1 MNTDQ
6 QNRYRG
12 GGSNISVS
20 SMRKELIKNNIE
32 IDKDADL
39 ASLYQQFLQE
49 KGIYQPNQFS
59 TPSEQNR
66 ENGQRYSHNL
76 PPPKDRQQSISG
88 ILNMIDQS
96 KEKKNNQNY
105 VFTDQQNSDVTQ
117 GQSSNQI
124 PNRNEIINNQ
134 NMQIPDE
141 AEINQNNSRQS
152 RFQAFNFGQQNQ
164 SGRNSLQNNRASSVS
179 MNSNRLSGNQNGLG
193 LQNQQQRVSNE
204 GGNRSSVQSYS
215 PVNYGNFNFRMSN
228 QMYSPGINNNGN
240 RQSSNGMMNNQQGY
254 LINENSSKRVSNQS
268 FHNFNQIESSNR
280 RSQQLGS
287 PAPQTGKKNSLWKN
301 GGDEINDFAGSA
313 VFNRYQY
320 TPNYPKSTS
329 ITDTKWKGLLDTARE
344 LSQKKQRQSND
355 SMVNISQYNIFS
367 SKKSQVESRKSEN
380 IADVDT
386 SFQYQNQ
393 QQKLKLKDKVLI
405 FVSKIEISHIV
416 MFIMVGLFCIFFL
429 QNIYEFLTHVPELE
443 YCDSTIRQEL
453 IDGRSCIP
461 CPQNAICLNNNIK
474 CKHSFVLIDKKCV
487 PNPQI
492 EPNTIRY
499 LSTVVQNLQYLQAQY
514 YCYDSN
520 SSGYGN
526 NLSRP
531 YKEHKWESIVNILT
545 THHSK
550 DMLFFD
556 TLTKVKDYLRSK
568 SIREQFDI
576 NHDTTRDTFY
586 VTTFNPSYFCR
597 VRLWVIQ
604 NSNIL
609 IAVIFIFF
617 LIFLLY
623 QVAAV
628 RRFIYFFKLYRIQQK
643 LNSENKMQQ
652 QNNSQQQDLNKSI
665 KDNQKLYQQAG
676 QINQRFSSP
685 SNSNDQSFTQ
695 RYQQQLNSQSQQMQ
709 QLQQQ
714 QQFLQVPQNQPHY
727 LQIPSNQQYLQQQQ
741 QQLKLDNSF
750 QSQRRG
756 KLS

>member
-1 MNTDQ
+1 MNSDQ

-20 SMRKELIKNNIE
+20 SMRKELIKNNID

-49 KGIYQPNQFS
+49 KGVYQPNQFS

-66 ENGQRYSHNL
+66 ENGQRQSHNL
-76 PPPKDRQQSISG
+76 PPPKERQQSIQG
-88 ILNMIDQS
+88 ILNMIDHS

-105 VFTDQQNSDVTQ
+105 VFVDQHNSDVTQ
-117 GQSSNQI
+117 GQSSNQM
-124 PNRNEIINNQ
+124 PNRNDIASNQ
-134 NMQIPDE
+134 NMQIPEE
-141 AEINQNNSRQS
+141 AEINQSSARQS

-164 SGRNSLQNNRASSVS
+164 SGRNSLQNNRASSAS

-193 LQNQQQRVSNE
+193 LQNQQQRISNE
-204 GGNRSSVQSYS
+204 GGNRSQQEIQSYS

-228 QMYSPGINNNGN
+228 QIYSPGINNGI
-240 RQSSNGMMNNQQGY
+240 RSSSNGMMNNQQGY
-254 LINENSSKRVSNQS
+254 FINENSSKRVSNQS
-268 FHNFNQIESSNR
+268 YNNFNQIESANR
-280 RSQQLGS
+280 RSQQLNS
-287 PAPQTGKKNSLWKN
+287 PVPQTGKKNSLWKN
-301 GGDEINDFAGSA
+301 GEEINDFAGSA
-313 VFNRYQY
+313 VFNRHQY

-355 SMVNISQYNIFS
+355 SMMNISQYNIFS
-367 SKKSQVESRKSEN
+367 NKKSQVESRKSEN
-380 IADVDT
+380 IAEVDT
-386 SFQYQNQ
+386 SFQYLSQ
-393 QQKLKLKDKVLI
+393 QQKLNIKDKVLI
-405 FVSKIEISHIV
+405 FFSKIEISHIV

-429 QNIYEFLTHVPELE
+429 QNIYDFLTHTPELE
-443 YCDSTIRQEL
+443 YCDSTLRQEQ
-453 IDGRSCIP
+453 IEGSSCIP

-487 PNPQI
+487 TNPQI

-514 YCYDSN
+514 HCYDSN

-545 THHSK
+545 IHHSK
-550 DMLFFD
+550 DLLFYD
-556 TLTKVKDYLRSK
+556 TLTKVKDYLKSK

-576 NHDTTRDTFY
+576 NYDSLRDTYY
-586 VTTFNPSYFCR
+586 VTTFNPSYYCR
-597 VRLWVIQ
+597 IRLWSIQ
-604 NSNIL
+604 NVNII
-609 IAVIFIFF
+609 IAVLCIFF

-643 LNSENKMQQ
+643 IVNENKIQQ
-652 QNNSQQQDLNKSI
+652 QNNSLQQDLNKSI
-665 KDNQKLYQQAG
+665 KDNQQLYQQGG
-676 QINQRFSSP
+676 QVSQRFASP
-685 SNSNDQSFTQ
+685 QNSNEQSFSQ
-695 RYQQQLNSQSQQMQ
+695 RYSQQQNPSQQQ
-709 QLQQQ
+709 QIKLLSQ
-714 QQFLQVPQNQPHY
+714 QQFLQVPQNQQNY
-727 LQIPSNQQYLQQQQ
+727 LQIPSNQQQQQ
-741 QQLKLDNSF
+741 QQLKLDNSLLNL
-750 QSQRRG
+750 SQRRG